1 MASGKCQP
9 LWFTDQ
15 SDYLWAIWLTYNFK
29 RHTHMGIQTEL
40 PYFDNKNVLCSAD
53 YLSVFWKIGSP
64 KSHTSHSS
72 VSIWMNPGFQ
82 IYFIFFTKFAQRLRY
97 VKDSEE
103 KTAQTFK
110 HGGSELD
117 SLLIT
122 LGICSDKAIVLQVF
136 NPFHHPENKNRK
148 RDSKEGAL
156 QIF

>member
-1 MASGKCQP
+1 MASGTCQP

-29 RHTHMGIQTEL
+29 RHTHIGIQTKL

-53 YLSVFWKIGSP
+53 YLSVFWRMGSP

-103 KTAQTFK
+103 KTSPDFQTWGFRVR
-110 HGGSELD
+110 
-117 SLLIT
+117 LIANNT
-122 LGICSDKAIVLQVF
+122 WYLQLQCDCVVGLQSF
-136 NPFHHPENKNRK
+136 PPSRK
-148 RDSKEGAL
+148 
-156 QIF
+156 